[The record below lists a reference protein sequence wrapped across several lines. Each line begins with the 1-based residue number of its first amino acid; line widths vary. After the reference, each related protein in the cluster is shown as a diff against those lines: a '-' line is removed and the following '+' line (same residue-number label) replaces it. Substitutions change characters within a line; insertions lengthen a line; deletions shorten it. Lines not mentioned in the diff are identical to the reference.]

1 MGARRLAPGHLGA
14 LATPEKMK
22 NFYLLLYVHR
32 AYFANIPV
40 YNNKKVFFWDQELW
54 ITYFFTKISSG
65 TFGKLFIFIYMK
77 ITRQQLR
84 RLIKE
89 AGLDTTWNTG
99 GRVISI
105 QDVIGYLDRHNRRV
119 YTVSAR
125 KLKSALGRE
134 LKVKPDRVQRADIS
148 YPLIAVFDRDT
159 GMPTVIL
166 DGNHR
171 LAKAVMLDAPVG
183 IRILFSDEYDAI
195 FE

>member
-1 MGARRLAPGHLGA
+1 
-14 LATPEKMK
+14 MK
-22 NFYLLLYVHR
+22 NFYLLLSTHR
-32 AYFANIPV
+32 VYFAIIPV

-54 ITYFFTKISSG
+54 ISRFFTKISPELLENFSY
-65 TFGKLFIFIYMK
+65 LSIMK
-77 ITRQQLR
+77 ITRRQLR

-99 GRVISI
+99 DRVISI
-105 QDVIGYLDRHNRRV
+105 QDVIGYLDSHDRRV

-148 YPLIAVFDRDT
+148 YPLIAVFDRNT

-171 LAKAVMLDAPVG
+171 LAKAVMLDAHVG

-195 FE
+195 FD

>member
-1 MGARRLAPGHLGA
+1 
-14 LATPEKMK
+14 
-22 NFYLLLYVHR
+22 
-32 AYFANIPV
+32 
-40 YNNKKVFFWDQELW
+40 
-54 ITYFFTKISSG
+54 
-65 TFGKLFIFIYMK
+65 MK

-99 GRVISI
+99 DRVISI
-105 QDVIGYLDRHNRRV
+105 QDVIGYLDRRGRRV

-134 LKVKPDRVQRADIS
+134 LKVKPDRVDRADIS

-195 FE
+195 FN

>member
-1 MGARRLAPGHLGA
+1 
-14 LATPEKMK
+14 
-22 NFYLLLYVHR
+22 
-32 AYFANIPV
+32 
-40 YNNKKVFFWDQELW
+40 
-54 ITYFFTKISSG
+54 
-65 TFGKLFIFIYMK
+65 MK
-77 ITRQQLR
+77 ITRTQLR

-99 GRVISI
+99 DKVISI
-105 QDVIGYLDRHNRRV
+105 QDVIGYLDRRRRRV

-134 LKVKPDRVQRADIS
+134 LKVKPDRVQRADIR

-171 LAKAVMLDAPVG
+171 LAKAVMLDAHVG

-195 FE
+195 FD